1 MELASPHTPRTS
13 RAASFSSDTTSLA
26 GSAQLPL
33 PPDVRP
39 APAYV
44 SLVAASETATNYHNA
59 QSRSSHEDEGPKFEI
74 ARFAD
79 KALALINFFL
89 DSQLYSILS
98 IARSDSL
105 SAVRPAV
112 SDVLKPKLAR
122 EAISAADEG
131 LREFLD
137 DGEEEELSRHTDRD
151 PNWNTEAVWKRTRLR
166 VMVYSRLG
174 EMDEDEEEQYLNQ
187 EARLA
192 TSSPGMPT
200 FNDADLTS
208 WATANFLTSILE
220 YLAEQLLRISAE
232 AAYSR
237 HMAKLRRSE
246 QSPTGPTVHGTA
258 ERITVEEIDV
268 EKIALN
274 PTLGRLWRIWRKRSR
289 HSRTPGSPLF
299 SRGSSFASPSAFS
312 ASASRPESV
321 RTADDSF
328 FTAEGAH
335 IRSKDSGSTVGSKKA
350 RLSDPAQVP
359 LPLPPNDVAEIEV
372 PGLAKQ
378 GDDDSDTT
386 QTPTLE
392 KPQRP
397 LSAFHPQKSLHNGS
411 SASDRPRPSS
421 MPSGERQQLAWAKKA
436 NGKGPASQTAADT
449 APQRS
454 SYPEA
459 AKSSDEQMDH
469 GVAVGVLAGTTAL
482 AAAAV
487 ATAVGTSPE
496 RPVTAGSPQVRSQES
511 ASPSD
516 DKGKQREPKPD
527 LTSNGPVESE
537 ASWNTSR
544 FSDATDAS
552 ATIQDSPERR
562 PSKEMPFYSRAVD
575 GTADDEET
583 GAPRTADSAAPAFG
597 FNYEFGLARG
607 SADANERHAFSSPVV
622 SRPPNIFSS
631 GNSSVPR
638 DVLGFHSS
646 PGPGTSNRK
655 ASLPRLPG
663 TNDLNR
669 FYGFDTAKTPDSEQD
684 DERPFDET
692 PGSDGF
698 GVNSRYSNA
707 ILEQFRAL
715 ERDAQTSST
724 LDKPDKRRK
733 LSSDSSNGSSGSNTT
748 SILGGDSAKPYRGGQ
763 GYVDHTSSSKRGAER
778 VGGGLNM
785 EDRRGDVEGV
795 ENLKAATSQR
805 TTTTSSGVDN
815 TSFTEDDSNMLGRKQ
830 DSREDLEPLLS
841 SAPAMSGDSYSTRPQ
856 YGRPQLT
863 SDDSTAALSST
874 RPPVT
879 NPKARQNGLV
889 IKEPR
894 VQTDSTRDLADYLRS
909 SGPDGD
915 RSPLASN
922 PPARTGGAWTFHI
935 PFRRPSQSAGRPPL
949 TERSTQDEAPLQTQ
963 THVAAQTSP
972 KPQVPAKDPTRPSLP
987 SLLAKSQTPTRTQS
1001 SIHITQTTAPT
1012 QPRVQVGPPHP
1023 RQQRDEDAI
1032 EPAVGPNAN
1041 DDDDDTPGYPLM
1053 NPPKKPRPRMQ
1064 ARDAS
1069 GAGSGTTDLID
1080 FFKQGPPVAHSE
1092 GEHRIPRS
1100 VAPFRSTMDS
1110 EDFEEAGNA
1119 SAAASAKASENSR
1132 TGLLPPLNVRQN
1144 LTVPGQHKPI
1154 QRRRVRDP
1162 YAIESD
1168 DEEEDLAPPPPR
1180 REEMDLAD
1188 FLTSVEPP
1196 LNAPPRPVEVRTAT
1210 PPLSLT
1216 SAAPAVISS
1225 RAVGGPRAKS
1235 LAKPAGSKEM
1245 RRDNTSDLADFLKTT
1260 APPSAAPGIPRPAG
1274 AAAGGQSSSPKKRHF
1289 WQKKAPAVGAGL
1301 TRRTYLDMP

>member
-1 MELASPHTPRTS
+1 MNTIRTS
-13 RAASFSSDTTSLA
+13 SREAIMLKEVAQCDVLWELSRSDMHPDVKADQWDGRPGT
-26 GSAQLPL
+26 LPL

-208 WATANFLTSILE
+208 WATANFLTSIIE

-328 FTAEGAH
+328 FTTEGAH

-511 ASPSD
+511 ASPPD

-763 GYVDHTSSSKRGAER
+763 GYVDHSSSSKRGAER

-785 EDRRGDVEGV
+785 EDRRGDVE
-795 ENLKAATSQR
+795 
-805 TTTTSSGVDN
+805 
-815 TSFTEDDSNMLGRKQ
+815 
-830 DSREDLEPLLS
+830 
-841 SAPAMSGDSYSTRPQ
+841 
-856 YGRPQLT
+856 
-863 SDDSTAALSST
+863 
-874 RPPVT
+874 
-879 NPKARQNGLV
+879 
-889 IKEPR
+889 
-894 VQTDSTRDLADYLRS
+894 
-909 SGPDGD
+909 
-915 RSPLASN
+915 
-922 PPARTGGAWTFHI
+922 
-935 PFRRPSQSAGRPPL
+935 
-949 TERSTQDEAPLQTQ
+949 
-963 THVAAQTSP
+963 
-972 KPQVPAKDPTRPSLP
+972 
-987 SLLAKSQTPTRTQS
+987 
-1001 SIHITQTTAPT
+1001 
-1012 QPRVQVGPPHP
+1012 
-1023 RQQRDEDAI
+1023 QRDEDAI

-1260 APPSAAPGIPRPAG
+1260 APPSAAPGSLVRLAPPPVAR
-1274 AAAGGQSSSPKKRHF
+1274 AA
-1289 WQKKAPAVGAGL
+1289 
-1301 TRRTYLDMP
+1301 RRRSATSGRRRRRLLALA